1 MSCECQ
7 MGYIC
12 VPRGDSVT
20 VVFTV
25 HEDANY
31 GPYMDISGAD
41 EIVFIVADSHG
52 GTVRITKEL
61 SLGEISISTNNYQF
75 YTTLTSAETDTL
87 VQVTNYFECRVTSP
101 TGENRTVARG
111 VFKSPNTMIKDL
123 A

>member
-1 MSCECQ
+1 

-12 VPRGDSVT
+12 VPRGDSAT

-25 HEDANY
+25 HEDADY
-31 GPYMDISGAD
+31 GPFMDISGAD
-41 EIVFIVADSHG
+41 EIVFIVADTQG
-52 GTVRITKEL
+52 GTVRITKEF
-61 SLGEISISTNNYQF
+61 SASQIFISTNGYQF
-75 YTTLTSAETDTL
+75 YTTITSADSDTL